1 MAPTRTPSIPDAN
14 TRASTYT
21 HHSLLPDEPD
31 LNPSEAP
38 LTDSPAILRRTR
50 NKSLSA
56 EQKDVA
62 SERVPSRSLDPQGQQ
77 PEFRERGGLSELEFL
92 RATSDLLNSELEQ
105 REIESHHLN
114 LNLSQLEMEAQ
125 RQRKWGHQLLGV
137 RVNDTEEER
146 KLMRAS
152 LLEAAK
158 LKKQLEEDLR
168 DIQRDRDELEQQN
181 RDLAKHNEVLE
192 KRESEIEEEI
202 QQEEQREVALYRERN
217 SLAEATKK
225 ALLDKVILDQDIA
238 RLEQEKRKYR
248 ELTRG
253 MARRVYELEARCRAK
268 N

>member
-38 LTDSPAILRRTR
+38 QTDSPAVLRRTR

-56 EQKDVA
+56 
-62 SERVPSRSLDPQGQQ
+62 SRSLDPQGQQ
-77 PEFRERGGLSELEFL
+77 AEFRERGGLSELEFL

-125 RQRKWGHQLLGV
+125 RQREWGHQLLGV
-137 RVNDTEEER
+137 RANDTEEER